1 MKKAEE
7 EAYEDAKVHL
17 GLTLRSAT
25 RVLEVL
31 AGVRAVVEVQGNPRT
46 DMTCSG
52 QKPPYDEDAIAFIDD
67 ELKKVVS
74 SAVAARVALG
84 KASVF
89 SKKQKR
95 DA

>member
-17 GLTLRSAT
+17 GLTIRSAT

-31 AGVRAVVEVQGNPRT
+31 SGVRAVVEVQGDPRE
-46 DMTCSG
+46 DVSLSG

-74 SAVAARVALG
+74 SAVAARVEQE
-84 KASVF
+84 
-89 SKKQKR
+89 KKNVSP
-95 DA
+95 